1 MQTSFTNILKKIAP
15 YLLLCIP
22 AFLFYYCNTVIY
34 GIKQGYGQF
43 HILYKAKPVEK
54 VLNDAKY
61 PDSLKQKLRLVQE
74 IRQFGIDS
82 IGLNN
87 TKNYTTIY
95 NQKGKPILWLV
106 IASKPYKLEAYEW
119 SFPIVGSFAYK
130 GFFCKTDAISEA
142 GKLMNKNFDVRIGT
156 VSAWSTLG
164 YFKDPILSN
173 VLFRNEGMLAQ
184 LIIHELTHATIFIKD
199 SSQFNE
205 NLATFV
211 GEEGAKMFL
220 VAKYGRN
227 AKQYKNYI
235 GELSDDRKF
244 ADHIVRGCAQ
254 LDSLYAGFTNDHT
267 DSAKLLQKT
276 KLIKHIVQSADT
288 LSFYDTTA
296 YQNIIHGDKLPNNAY
311 FIGFRMYHND
321 QNRFNTEFR
330 QKFNSDFKSYLQYL
344 KNKYTTD

>member
-1 MQTSFTNILKKIAP
+1 M
-15 YLLLCIP
+15 
-22 AFLFYYCNTVIY
+22 IY

-43 HILYKAKPVEK
+43 HILYKAKPVED
-54 VLNDAKY
+54 VLHDRDY
-61 PDSLKQKLRLVQE
+61 PDSLKQKLQLVQE

-87 TKNYTTIY
+87 TKNYTTLY
-95 NQKGKPILWLV
+95 DQKGKPILWLV
-106 IASKPYKLEAYEW
+106 IASEPYKLKAYEW
-119 SFPIVGSFAYK
+119 TFPIVGSFGYK
-130 GFFCKTDAISEA
+130 GFFCKTDAINEA
-142 GKLMNKNFDVRIGT
+142 KKLKQNNYDVRIST

-173 VLFRNEGMLAQ
+173 VLFRTEGMLAE

-220 VAKYGRN
+220 IAKYGKN
-227 AKQYKNYI
+227 AKQYNNYI

-244 ADHIVRGCAQ
+244 ADHIVRGCTQ
-254 LDSLYAGFTNDHT
+254 LDNLYKSFTDNLS
-267 DSAKLLQKT
+267 DSVKDIRKQKT
-276 KLIKHIVQSADT
+276 IHHIVRSADT

-296 YQNIIHGDKLPNNAY
+296 YQHIIQGEKLPNNAY

-321 QNRFNTEFR
+321 QNRFKTEFI
-330 QKFNSDFKSYLQYL
+330 QKFNSDFKSYLAYL
-344 KNKYTTD
+344 KKKYTVDN